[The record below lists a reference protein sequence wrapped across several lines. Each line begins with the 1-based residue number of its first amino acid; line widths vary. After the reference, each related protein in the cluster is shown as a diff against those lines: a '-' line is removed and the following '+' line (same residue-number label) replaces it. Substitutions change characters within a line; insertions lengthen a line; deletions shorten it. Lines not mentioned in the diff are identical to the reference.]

1 MGGQFSKGSFS
12 GKSSC
17 INWDI
22 RHPKG
27 FIFISIEKL
36 PSYQHIILRR
46 EVITIS
52 EAKYAKIFKRFS
64 NWKDLETDNTAKF
77 SDNTRCKDPDRKM
90 WNSGLCIRIFLTFFG
105 PKRSFFWPFSGQK
118 QVKFWL
124 FSGFDVNF
132 IKNIK
137 KWGER
142 EE

>member
-1 MGGQFSKGSFS
+1 MGQFRKGSLID
-12 GKSSC
+12 K
-17 INWDI
+17 
-22 RHPKG
+22 R
-27 FIFISIEKL
+27 ISIWWKIIHHQSFICVSIKKL

-77 SDNTRCKDPDRKM
+77 SDNTRCKDPNRKM

-105 PKRSFFWPFSGQK
+105 PKRSFFWPFLGQK